1 MEAFSL
7 QGAKGAAVCKLL
19 QDTKARVRGHLNIKT
34 LACKKREI
42 TQLRQ
47 VCSPGPKEKKSDIK
61 LTDSVPKGQNTT
73 NALGTKVPS

>member
-7 QGAKGAAVCKLL
+7 QGAKGAAVCKFL
-19 QDTKARVRGHLNIKT
+19 QDAKAGVRGHLNIKT

-42 TQLRQ
+42 SQLRQ
-47 VCSPGPKEKKSDIK
+47 VCSPGPKKKKNDIK

>member
-19 QDTKARVRGHLNIKT
+19 QDAKAGVRGHLNIKT

-42 TQLRQ
+42 TVTASLLSR
-47 VCSPGPKEKKSDIK
+47 SKRKKNDIK
-61 LTDSVPKGQNTT
+61 LTDSVPNGQNTT